1 MVAEALTA
9 AGVEVDKKDV
19 NVPEIKEVGTYEGT
33 VKVYKK
39 IAADVNV
46 EVVAENAE

>member
-1 MVAEALTA
+1 MVAEALVA

-19 NVPEIKEVGTYEGT
+19 TVPEIKEVGTFEGS

-39 IAADVNV
+39 IVAAINV
-46 EVVAENAE
+46 EVVAESAE

>member
-19 NVPEIKEVGTYEGT
+19 NVPEIKGVGTYEGT

-39 IAADVNV
+39 IFGTVNV
-46 EVVAENAE
+46 EVVAESAE